1 MVEVHRRHLLQGAA
15 VLGIGLGAEVTA
27 QPSLAG
33 VLPGPADLT
42 PRQRLRF
49 DDDWRFAFGH
59 ASDVTRDFGFG
70 AYQYTHAKQGLSGV
84 TAAEPDYDDSTWR
97 AVSLPHDWAVE
108 LPFVNNDTYSLPA
121 PDKRREYEEDEAAA
135 HGYKPVGRKFPE
147 TSVGWYRKVLKLE
160 KGDENKR
167 LTLEFDGVF
176 RDSIIILNG
185 YILNR
190 HESGYTPFEVDIS
203 NFINTDDKPN
213 ILLVRVDASYGEG
226 WFYEGAGIYRHVWLV
241 KTARTYVPQW
251 GTWIKSDISGVVDIE
266 TRIVNATDTAKTVTL
281 ASTISDGDGKSVGRL
296 QMPVVLAAQA
306 EATVNQTTKLASPRL
321 WGLKDPHLYSVRS
334 EIIENGAVVDVFAS
348 AFGMREVV
356 FNVDGFF
363 LNGEAMKIKGT
374 NNHQDH
380 AGVGS
385 AIPDGLQVWRLQQLK
400 AMGSNAYRASHNPGT
415 PEVLEACDR
424 LGIMVIDE
432 NRLMTSAP
440 EGMDELE
447 TLIRRGRNHPSI
459 ILWSIG
465 NEEPQQGTPRGAK
478 IARDMVRLVK
488 RLDPTR
494 KVTAAMNNGQGYGIT
509 ASLDVLGVN
518 YYVTRLGPV
527 REKYPNLPVVG
538 TETASTLTTRG
549 EYERSESKLYV
560 PAYDVT
566 APKWGHT
573 AENWWPLYNKTPN
586 LLGGFVWTGF
596 DYRGEPTPFNWWPSV
611 TSHFGIMDL
620 CGFPKDNFWYYQAWW
635 SDKQVLHLFP
645 HWNWE
650 PGKDVSVWVHS
661 NCEAVELF
669 VNGKSVGR
677 KDVVK
682 DLHLEWTVP
691 YQPGK
696 ITAYGYKGGKVVMK
710 AERKT
715 AAAPARVVLTSE
727 RVQDIVMLKAEVFD
741 KDGVEAPKADNLIFF
756 DVEGPAEFIGV
767 GNGNPTSHE
776 PDKAL
781 YRKTFNGLAQA
792 IVQMKRGGSGTVTI
806 TARSEGLVSSKVTLK
821 A

>member
-1 MVEVHRRHLLQGAA
+1 MVKVHRRHLLQGAA
-15 VLGIGLGAEVTA
+15 VLGVGLGAEVTA
-27 QPSLAG
+27 QSALAG
-33 VLPGPADLT
+33 ILPAPADLT
-42 PRQRLRF
+42 PRQRIRF

-70 AYQYTHAKQGLSGV
+70 AYQYTHAKQGFSGV

-97 AVSLPHDWAVE
+97 QVTLPHDWAVE
-108 LPFVNNDTYSLPA
+108 LPFVNNDTYTLPA
-121 PDKRREYEEDEAAA
+121 PDKRRAYEEDEAAA
-135 HGYKPVGRKFPE
+135 HGYKPVGRKYPE
-147 TSVGWYRKVLKLE
+147 TSIGWYRKVIDLRPEDK
-160 KGDENKR
+160 DMR

-176 RDSIIILNG
+176 RDSLVILNG

-241 KTARTYVPQW
+241 KTARTYINQW
-251 GTWIKSDISGVVDIE
+251 GAWIKSDISGAVDIE
-266 TRIVNATDTAKTVTL
+266 TRIVNGTDTAKTVTL
-281 ASTISDGDGKSVGRL
+281 TSTIIDADGKAVARL
-296 QMPVVLAAQA
+296 KTPVELAAQA
-306 EATVNQTTKLASPRL
+306 EITANQTTKLASPRL
-321 WGLKDPHLYSVRS
+321 WGLKDPHLYSVRT
-334 EIIENGAVVDVFAS
+334 EIMENGAVVDMFAS
-348 AFGMREVV
+348 TFGIREVV
-356 FNVDGFF
+356 FKVDGFF

-385 AIPDGLQVWRLQQLK
+385 AIPDGLHVWRLQQLK
-400 AMGSNAYRASHNPGT
+400 AMGSNAYRSSHNPAT

-440 EGMDELE
+440 EGMTELE

-459 ILWSIG
+459 IMWSIG
-465 NEEPQQGTPRGAK
+465 NEEPQQGTERGAK
-478 IARDMVRLVK
+478 IARDMRRLVK
-488 RLDPTR
+488 KLDPTR
-494 KVTAAMNNGQGYGIT
+494 PITAAMNNGQGFGIT
-509 ASLDVLGVN
+509 ESLDVLGVN

-538 TETASTLTTRG
+538 TETASTLCTRG
-549 EYERSESKLYV
+549 EYERSETKLYV

-573 AENWWPLYNKTPN
+573 AENWWPLYDKTPN

-635 SDKQVLHLFP
+635 SDKPVLHLFP

-669 VNGKSVGR
+669 VNGKSQGR
-677 KDVVK
+677 KDVAK
-682 DLHLEWTVP
+682 DYHLEWTVP
-691 YQPGK
+691 FAPGK
-696 ITAYGYKGGKVVMK
+696 ITAYGYRAGRVAMK
-710 AERKT
+710 AERVT
-715 AAAPARVVLTSE
+715 AGAAAKVVLTSD
-727 RVQDIVMLKAEVFD
+727 RVDDIVVLKAEVFD
-741 KDGVEAPKADNLIFF
+741 NAGVVVPKADNLVFF
-756 DVEGPAEFIGV
+756 DVEGPAEVIGV

-792 IVQMKRGGSGTVTI
+792 ILQVKGSGPVTI
-806 TARSEGLVSSKVTLK
+806 TARSEGLVSGRVTLK
-821 A
+821 T

>member
-1 MVEVHRRHLLQGAA
+1 MRESFNGIEVFAA
-15 VLGIGLGAEVTA
+15 VAE
-27 QPSLAG
+27 AG
-33 VLPGPADLT
+33 S
-42 PRQRLRF
+42 F
-49 DDDWRFAFGH
+49 
-59 ASDVTRDFGFG
+59 
-70 AYQYTHAKQGLSGV
+70 
-84 TAAEPDYDDSTWR
+84 TAAAARLSLTSS
-97 AVSLPHDWAVE
+97 AVGKAVAR
-108 LPFVNNDTYSLPA
+108 L
-121 PDKRREYEEDEAAA
+121 
-135 HGYKPVGRKFPE
+135 E
-147 TSVGWYRKVLKLE
+147 T
-160 KGDENKR
+160 
-167 LTLEFDGVF
+167 
-176 RDSIIILNG
+176 
-185 YILNR
+185 
-190 HESGYTPFEVDIS
+190 
-203 NFINTDDKPN
+203 
-213 ILLVRVDASYGEG
+213 LVE
-226 WFYEGAGIYRHVWLV
+226 
-241 KTARTYVPQW
+241 
-251 GTWIKSDISGVVDIE
+251 
-266 TRIVNATDTAKTVTL
+266 
-281 ASTISDGDGKSVGRL
+281 
-296 QMPVVLAAQA
+296 LAAQD
-306 EATVNQTTKLASPRL
+306 EKTLNQTTKLAAPRL
-321 WGLKDPHLYSVRS
+321 WGLKDPHLYSVHT

-348 AFGMREVV
+348 TFGIREVV
-356 FNVDGFF
+356 FKVDGFF

-385 AIPDGLQVWRLQQLK
+385 AIPDGLHVWRLQQLK
-400 AMGSNAYRASHNPGT
+400 AMGSNAYRSSHNPAT

-424 LGIMVIDE
+424 LGLLVIDE

-440 EGMDELE
+440 EGMTELE

-465 NEEPQQGTPRGAK
+465 NEEPQQGTERGAK
-478 IARDMVRLVK
+478 IAHDMRRLIK

-494 KVTAAMNNGQGYGIT
+494 PVTAAMNNGQGFGIT
-509 ASLDVLGVN
+509 ESLDVLGVN

-538 TETASTLTTRG
+538 TETASTLCTRG
-549 EYERSESKLYV
+549 EYERSETKLYV

-635 SDKQVLHLFP
+635 SDKPVLHLFP

-682 DLHLEWTVP
+682 DYHLEWTVP
-691 YQPGK
+691 FAPGK
-696 ITAYGYKGGKVVMK
+696 ITAYGYRGGKVVMK
-710 AERKT
+710 AERAT
-715 AAAPARVVLTSE
+715 AGAAAKVVLTSD
-727 RVQDIVMLKAEVFD
+727 RVDDIVVLKAEVFD
-741 KDGVEAPKADNLIFF
+741 KASVTVPKADNLIFF
-756 DVEGPAEFIGV
+756 DVEGPAEVIGV

-781 YRKTFNGLAQA
+781 YRKAFNGLAQA
-792 IVQMKRGGSGTVTI
+792 IVQIKGGGPVTI
-806 TARSEGLVSSKVTLK
+806 TARSEGLASGRVILK
-821 A
+821 T

>member
-1 MVEVHRRHLLQGAA
+1 LAQVNRRHLLQGTA
-15 VLGIGLGAEVTA
+15 VLGAGLALRPDISAAVTV
-27 QPSLAG
+27 G
-33 VLPGPADLT
+33 DELT
-42 PRQRLRF
+42 PRQRILF
-49 DDDWRFAFGH
+49 DHDWKFAFGH
-59 ASDVTRDFGFG
+59 ASDIARDFGFG
-70 AYQYTHAKQGLSGV
+70 GFQSTFAKQGLSGV
-84 TAAEPDYDDSTWR
+84 TAAEADYDDSTWR
-97 AVSLPHDWAVE
+97 TVDLPHDWAVE

-135 HGYKPVGRKFPE
+135 HGYKPIGRKFPE
-147 TSVGWYRKVLKLE
+147 TSIGWYRKVLKLE
-160 KGDENKR
+160 KGDELKR
-167 LTLEFDGVF
+167 LTLEFGGVF
-176 RDSIIILNG
+176 RNSTVFLNG
-185 YILNR
+185 YILNQ

-213 ILLVRVDASYGEG
+213 ILLVRVDASLGEG

-251 GTWIKSDISGVVDIE
+251 GTYIKSDISGAVDIE
-266 TRIVNATDTAKTVTL
+266 TRMVNSTDADKTVTL
-281 ASTISDGDGKSVGRL
+281 VSTIRDGDDKTVGRL
-296 QMPVVLAAQA
+296 EMPVTLAAQG
-306 EATVNQTTKLASPRL
+306 EATVNQTTKLAAPRL

-334 EIIENGAVVDVFAS
+334 EIIEAGAVVDVFGS
-348 AFGMREVV
+348 TFGVREVV
-356 FNVDGFF
+356 FKVDGFF
-363 LNGEAMKIKGT
+363 LNGEVMKIKGT

-400 AMGSNAYRASHNPGT
+400 DMGSNAYRASHNPAT
-415 PEVLEACDR
+415 SELLDACDR
-424 LGIMVIDE
+424 MGILVLDE
-432 NRLMTSAP
+432 TRLMTSTP
-440 EGMDELE
+440 EGLAQLE

-527 REKYPNLPVVG
+527 RENYPNLPVVG

-573 AENWWPLYNKTPN
+573 AENWWPLYNATPN

-635 SDKQVLHLFP
+635 SDKPVLHLFP

-650 PGKDVSVWVHS
+650 PGKDVAVWVHS

-677 KDVVK
+677 KEVLK

-715 AAAPARVVLTSE
+715 AGAAARVVLTAE

-741 KDGVEAPKADNLIFF
+741 RDGVAVPKAGNLIFF
-756 DVEGPAEFIGV
+756 DVEGPAEVIGV

-792 IVQMKRGGSGTVTI
+792 IVQIKRGASGAVTI
-806 TARSEGLVSSKVTLK
+806 TARSEGLVSGKVTLK
-821 A
+821 V